1 MKQRI
6 GSEAWYP
13 TEQDL
18 ENLKRKNYNRVH
30 HVYHV
35 YQKRLII
42 PYDGYESPITNLFT
56 YDQRPSKLYEKKRM
70 LVVWETKHATLNQVQ
85 PIEINS

>member
-18 ENLKRKNYNRVH
+18 ENLKRKNYNRFH

-42 PYDGYESPITNLFT
+42 PYDGYESLITNLFT
-56 YDQRPSKLYEKKRM
+56 YD
-70 LVVWETKHATLNQVQ
+70 
-85 PIEINS
+85 